1 MPRMATSVQPSRQLV
16 RSSCPLC
23 GLDRA
28 EGERSFI
35 MRCGGCSL
43 LMRADGFLPSER
55 ATRGDEQVDTRSR
68 SRAARH
74 FDRIEAYGSL
84 TPESRR
90 GKKLLAIGS
99 NIAGVL
105 EEARER
111 GYDATGVGNAEFAA
125 VAGVFDIC
133 VLADVVER
141 SEDPLATAVR
151 AWDLLAPA
159 GTVFMTMHSRGS
171 GSESLFYFD
180 RHTAESLL
188 VRAGFDRVRIAS
200 QNGIDGLAR
209 RTAEGPIDR
218 RCPMLSVVMPV
229 FNERTTFSEI
239 VTRLLSKR
247 LTGFRLQL
255 IVVESN
261 STDGTREEVRRFEG
275 DPRVTVIY
283 EDRPRGKGHA
293 VRAGLDRATGD
304 FVLIQ
309 DADLEY
315 DIDDYELLLE
325 PLRTYRHALVLG
337 SRHGANGR
345 SWRLRQF
352 TEQRVVGRIMNL
364 GHVCFTWFFNAV
376 YGTGLRDPFTMF
388 KVFRRDCLSGLT
400 FESNRFDFD
409 WELLA
414 KLVRA
419 GYAPVEIPIRYRS
432 RSFTEG
438 KKIRVWRDPPTWVR
452 ACLKYRFVRLEK

>member
-1 MPRMATSVQPSRQLV
+1 MATPVQPSRQFV

-28 EGERSFI
+28 EGERGA
-35 MRCGGCSL
+35 MLRCAGCSL
-43 LMRADGFLPSER
+43 LMCADGCLPNRLSP
-55 ATRGDEQVDTRSR
+55 RGDKQAGTQGR

-74 FDRIEAYGSL
+74 FDRIEAYGDL
-84 TPESRR
+84 TPASRR

-99 NIAGVL
+99 DIAGVL
-105 EEARER
+105 EEARGR
-111 GYDATGVGNAEFAA
+111 GYHATGVDNAESAA
-125 VAGVFDIC
+125 IPGVFDVC

-141 SEDPLATAVR
+141 TEDPLATAVR
-151 AWDLLAPA
+151 GWDLLAPD
-159 GTVFMTMHSRGS
+159 GTVFVTFHSRGR
-171 GSESLFYFD
+171 GSTNLFYFD

-188 VRAGFDRVRIAS
+188 VRAGFDRVRIAATD
-200 QNGIDGLAR
+200 GIEGLAR
-209 RTAEGPIDR
+209 RTAQGPIDR

-229 FNERTTFSEI
+229 FNERATFSEI
-239 VTRLLSKR
+239 VTRLLSKP
-247 LTGFRLQL
+247 LTGFGLQL

-275 DPRVTVIY
+275 DPRVTVVY

-315 DIDDYELLLE
+315 DLDDYELLLE
-325 PLRTYRHALVLG
+325 PLRTCRHALVLG

-345 SWRLRQF
+345 SWRLRLF
-352 TEQRVVGRIMNL
+352 TEQRVVSRIMNL

-376 YGTGLRDPFTMF
+376 YGTRLRDPFTMY

-419 GYAPVEIPIRYRS
+419 GYTPVEIPIRYRS
-432 RSFTEG
+432 RSYTEG
-438 KKIRVWRDPPTWVR
+438 KKVRFWRDPPTWVR